1 MQQPQAALT
10 APLSPGVVGRRGDA
24 SQSAW
29 PAVAA
34 WGAALIL
41 LALGAGAITAADG
54 SGPSDASAVGASAAA
69 ASAAGSWAVGLPLI
83 ALGAAGL
90 VWGGLTLARGRLV
103 APRAAVAGTLVGL
116 VAGGAALGVD
126 PVRTSVAAFGAVT
139 VLLVAVA
146 LGCGRALRSTE
157 RGPDAAPRRRLAGL
171 LVAAVV
177 VAGIVTPA
185 LGATEAGRS
194 AGHSGHGI
202 VLEGGHSH

>member
-1 MQQPQAALT
+1 MQQPQATVA
-10 APLSPGVVGRRGDA
+10 APQMAGGIGRRGDA

-54 SGPSDASAVGASAAA
+54 SGPADASAAG
-69 ASAAGSWAVGLPLI
+69 AAGSWAVGLPLI
-83 ALGAAGL
+83 TLGAAGL
-90 VWGGLTLARGRLV
+90 AWGALTLARGRVV
-103 APRAAVAGTLVGL
+103 APRAAVAGALAGL

-146 LGCGRALRSTE
+146 LGCGRALRSTD
-157 RGPDAAPRRRLAGL
+157 RTPDAAPRRRLAGL

-202 VLEGGHSH
+202 VLEDGHSH